1 MSIDDLSTFL
11 AQYVRTQWDPSAP
24 LPDLWP
30 AGIVG
35 VFLIF
40 VMPTVIGIPLGVIMA
55 RDAGLSPLIT
65 TGLYFASD
73 LVLAVTAEPMVALL
87 RWVGRRVP
95 LIARLGDRL
104 AGLTASAGLK
114 EDGVR
119 GPLGLIL
126 VSFTVNPLAGR
137 AAAAAAGHGF
147 FSGWAL
153 AIIGD
158 MIYFGLIMASTLWIS
173 SIFGSDRLAIG
184 VVLIVAFLA
193 PILLRRLRRKPS
205 KGRPHRPAPV
215 RVATATAMP
224 LTAAGAAD
232 AAGPARLPRKRTS
245 HTGRRRPSRG
255 VHR

>member
-1 MSIDDLSTFL
+1 MSIDDLNTFL
-11 AQYVRTQWDPSAP
+11 AQYLRTQFDPSAP

-30 AGIVG
+30 AGVLG

-40 VMPTVIGIPLGVIMA
+40 VLPTVVGIPLGVIMA
-55 RDAGLSPLIT
+55 RDAGLAPLVT
-65 TGLYFASD
+65 AGLYFASD
-73 LVLAVTAEPMVALL
+73 LVLAVTAEPMLALL

-95 LIARLGDRL
+95 LLNRLGQRL
-104 AGLTASAGLK
+104 GRLTENTGLQEG
-114 EDGVR
+114 GVR

-158 MIYFGLIMASTLWIS
+158 MIYFALIMASTLWIS
-173 SIFGSDRLAIG
+173 SVFGNDRLAIG

-193 PILLRRLRRKPS
+193 PILLRRLRRGSTSVSTPRTS
-205 KGRPHRPAPV
+205 KVRVPQPTALPAPS
-215 RVATATAMP
+215 A
-224 LTAAGAAD
+224 
-232 AAGPARLPRKRTS
+232 ARLPRKRAT

-255 VHR
+255 VHQ

>member
-1 MSIDDLSTFL
+1 MSIDDLNTFL
-11 AQYVRTQWDPSAP
+11 AQYLRTQFDPSAP

-30 AGIVG
+30 TGAIG

-40 VMPTVIGIPLGVIMA
+40 VLPTIVGIPLGVIMA
-55 RDAGLSPLIT
+55 RDAALPPLLT
-65 TGLYFASD
+65 VGLYFASD
-73 LVLAVTAEPMVALL
+73 LVLAVTAEPMLAVV
-87 RWVGRRVP
+87 RWVGRHVE
-95 LIARLGDRL
+95 LLDRLGKKLSRFTETT
-104 AGLTASAGLK
+104 GLQEG
-114 EDGVR
+114 GVR

-158 MIYFGLIMASTLWIS
+158 MIYFGLIMVSTLWIS
-173 SIFGSDRLAIG
+173 SIFGNDRLAIG
-184 VVLIVAFLA
+184 IVLIVAFLA
-193 PILLRRLRRKPS
+193 PIVLRRMRRKPAQTS
-205 KGRPHRPAPV
+205 APHMAQLRVPGPTTASLASASSAPLV
-215 RVATATAMP
+215 K
-224 LTAAGAAD
+224 
-232 AAGPARLPRKRTS
+232 RKRTS

>member
-1 MSIDDLSTFL
+1 MSIDDLNTFL
-11 AQYVRTQWDPSAP
+11 AQYLRTQFDPSAP

-30 AGIVG
+30 VGALG

-40 VMPTVIGIPLGVIMA
+40 VLPTIVGIPLGVIMA
-55 RDAGLSPLIT
+55 RDAALDPLLT
-65 TGLYFASD
+65 AGLYFASD
-73 LVLAVTAEPMVALL
+73 LVLAVTAEPMLAGL
-87 RWVGRRVP
+87 RWVARRVP
-95 LIARLGDRL
+95 FLDRLGSRLARLTE
-104 AGLTASAGLK
+104 ATGLQEGGA
-114 EDGVR
+114 R

-158 MIYFGLIMASTLWIS
+158 MIYFALIMASTLWIS
-173 SIFGSDRLAIG
+173 SVFSNDRLAIG

-193 PILLRRLRRKPS
+193 PIVLRRLRRGSPRVS
-205 KGRPHRPAPV
+205 GPRTTPV
-215 RVATATAMP
+215 RVPTATP
-224 LTAAGAAD
+224 LAEPSA
-232 AAGPARLPRKRTS
+232 ARLPRKRAT

>member
-1 MSIDDLSTFL
+1 MSIDDLNTFL
-11 AQYVRTQWDPSAP
+11 AQYLRTQFDPSAP

-30 AGIVG
+30 TGAFG

-40 VMPTVIGIPLGVIMA
+40 VLPTIVGIPLGVIMA
-55 RDAGLSPLIT
+55 RDAALPPLLT
-65 TGLYFASD
+65 VGLYFASD
-73 LVLAVTAEPMVALL
+73 LVLAVTAEPMLAVV
-87 RWVGRRVP
+87 RWVGRHVE
-95 LIARLGDRL
+95 LLNRLGKKLSRFTETT
-104 AGLTASAGLK
+104 GLQEG
-114 EDGVR
+114 GVR

-158 MIYFGLIMASTLWIS
+158 MIYFGLIMVSTLWIS
-173 SIFGSDRLAIG
+173 SIFGNDRLAIG
-184 VVLIVAFLA
+184 IVLIVAFLA
-193 PILLRRLRRKPS
+193 PILLRRMRRKPAQTS
-205 KGRPHRPAPV
+205 APHRAHLSVPAP
-215 RVATATAMP
+215 TAPSLANASSAP
-224 LTAAGAAD
+224 L
-232 AAGPARLPRKRTS
+232 LKRKRTS

>member
-1 MSIDDLSTFL
+1 MSIDDLNTFL
-11 AQYVRTQWDPSAP
+11 AQYLRTQFDPSAP

-30 AGIVG
+30 AGVLG

-40 VMPTVIGIPLGVIMA
+40 VLPTVVGIPLGVIMG
-55 RDAGLSPLIT
+55 RDAGLSPLVMAS
-65 TGLYFASD
+65 LYFASD
-73 LVLAVTAEPMVALL
+73 LVLAVTAEPMLAGL
-87 RWVGRRVP
+87 RWVSRRVW
-95 LIARLGDRL
+95 LLNRLGARLARL
-104 AGLTASAGLK
+104 TETTGLQEG
-114 EDGVR
+114 GVR

-158 MIYFGLIMASTLWIS
+158 MIYFALIMASTLWIS
-173 SIFGSDRLAIG
+173 SVFGNDRLAIG

-193 PILLRRLRRKPS
+193 PILLRRLRRGSTKA
-205 KGRPHRPAPV
+205 GAPQTTQV
-215 RVATATAMP
+215 RMPTGAP
-224 LTAAGAAD
+224 LTAPSA
-232 AAGPARLPRKRTS
+232 ARLPRKRAT
-245 HTGRRRPSRG
+245 HTGRRRASRG

>member
-1 MSIDDLSTFL
+1 MSIDDLNTFL
-11 AQYVRTQWDPSAP
+11 AQYLRTQFDPSAP

-30 AGIVG
+30 AGVFG

-40 VMPTVIGIPLGVIMA
+40 VLPTVVGIPLGVIMG
-55 RDAGLSPLIT
+55 RDAGLSPLVMAS
-65 TGLYFASD
+65 LYFASD
-73 LVLAVTAEPMVALL
+73 LVLAVTAEPMLAGL
-87 RWVGRRVP
+87 RWVSRRVW
-95 LIARLGDRL
+95 LLNRLGARLARL
-104 AGLTASAGLK
+104 TETTGLQEG
-114 EDGVR
+114 GVR

-158 MIYFGLIMASTLWIS
+158 MIYFALIMASTLWIS
-173 SIFGSDRLAIG
+173 SVFGNDRLAIG

-193 PILLRRLRRKPS
+193 PILLRRLRRGSTKA
-205 KGRPHRPAPV
+205 GAPQTTQV
-215 RVATATAMP
+215 RMPTGAP
-224 LTAAGAAD
+224 LTAPSA
-232 AAGPARLPRKRTS
+232 ARLPRKRAT

>member
-1 MSIDDLSTFL
+1 MSIDDLNTFL
-11 AQYVRTQWDPSAP
+11 AQYLRTQFDPSAP

-30 AGIVG
+30 AGVLG

-40 VMPTVIGIPLGVIMA
+40 VLPTVVGIPLGVIMG
-55 RDAGLSPLIT
+55 RDAGLSPLIMA
-65 TGLYFASD
+65 GLYFASD
-73 LVLAVTAEPMVALL
+73 LVLAVTAEPMLAVL

-95 LIARLGDRL
+95 FLNGLGSRLARLTETT
-104 AGLTASAGLK
+104 GLQEGGL
-114 EDGVR
+114 R

-158 MIYFGLIMASTLWIS
+158 MIYFALIMASTLWIS
-173 SIFGSDRLAIG
+173 SVFGNDRLAIG

-193 PILLRRLRRKPS
+193 PIVLRRLRRGSPRVS
-205 KGRPHRPAPV
+205 GPRTTPV
-215 RVATATAMP
+215 RVPIATP
-224 LTAAGAAD
+224 LAEPSAA
-232 AAGPARLPRKRTS
+232 RVPRKRAT

>member
-1 MSIDDLSTFL
+1 MSIDDLNTFL
-11 AQYVRTQWDPSAP
+11 AQYLRTQFDPSAP

-30 AGIVG
+30 AGVLG

-40 VMPTVIGIPLGVIMA
+40 VLPTVVGIPLGVIMA
-55 RDAGLSPLIT
+55 RDAGLAPLVT
-65 TGLYFASD
+65 AGLYFASD
-73 LVLAVTAEPMVALL
+73 LVLAVTAEPMLALL

-95 LIARLGDRL
+95 LLNRLGQRL
-104 AGLTASAGLK
+104 GRLTETTGLQEG
-114 EDGVR
+114 GVR

-158 MIYFGLIMASTLWIS
+158 MIYFALIMASTLWIS
-173 SIFGSDRLAIG
+173 SVFGNDRLAIG

-193 PILLRRLRRKPS
+193 PILLRRLRRGSTSVSTPRTS
-205 KGRPHRPAPV
+205 QVRVPQPTALPAPS
-215 RVATATAMP
+215 A
-224 LTAAGAAD
+224 
-232 AAGPARLPRKRTS
+232 ARLPRKRAT

-255 VHR
+255 VHQ

>member
-1 MSIDDLSTFL
+1 MSIDDLNTFL
-11 AQYVRTQWDPSAP
+11 AQYLRTQFDPSAP

-30 AGIVG
+30 AGVLG
-35 VFLIF
+35 VFLVF
-40 VMPTVIGIPLGVIMA
+40 VLPTVVGIPLGVIMG
-55 RDAGLSPLIT
+55 RDAGLSPLIM
-65 TGLYFASD
+65 TGLYFGSD
-73 LVLAVTAEPMVALL
+73 LVLAVTAEPMLAVL

-95 LIARLGDRL
+95 FLDRLGSRLARLTETT
-104 AGLTASAGLK
+104 GLQEG
-114 EDGVR
+114 GVR

-158 MIYFGLIMASTLWIS
+158 MIYFALIMASTLWIS
-173 SIFGSDRLAIG
+173 SVFGNDRLAIG

-193 PILLRRLRRKPS
+193 PVVLRRLRRGSTKVSAP
-205 KGRPHRPAPV
+205 RTNQVRIPPATPQ
-215 RVATATAMP
+215 
-224 LTAAGAAD
+224 AASSA
-232 AAGPARLPRKRTS
+232 ARLPRKRAT

-255 VHR
+255 LHR

>member
-1 MSIDDLSTFL
+1 MSIDDLNAFL
-11 AQYVRTQWDPSAP
+11 AQYLRTQFDPSAP

-30 AGIVG
+30 AGVFG

-40 VMPTVIGIPLGVIMA
+40 VLPTIVGIPLGVIMA
-55 RDAGLSPLIT
+55 RDAALSPLLT
-65 TGLYFASD
+65 AGLYFASD
-73 LVLAVTAEPMVALL
+73 LVLAVTAEPMLAGL
-87 RWVGRRVP
+87 RWVARRVP
-95 LIARLGDRL
+95 ILDRLGTRL
-104 AGLTASAGLK
+104 AHLTETTGLQEG
-114 EDGVR
+114 GVR

-158 MIYFGLIMASTLWIS
+158 MIYFALIMVSTLWIS
-173 SIFGSDRLAIG
+173 SIFGNDRLAIG

-193 PILLRRLRRKPS
+193 PILLRRLRRQPARSTARRTAELRVQAASPS
-205 KGRPHRPAPV
+205 LANGSSA
-215 RVATATAMP
+215 P
-224 LTAAGAAD
+224 LTK
-232 AAGPARLPRKRTS
+232 RKRAT

>member
-1 MSIDDLSTFL
+1 MSNDDLTTFL
-11 AQYVRTQWDPSAP
+11 AQYLRTQFDPSAP

-30 AGIVG
+30 TGILG
-35 VFLIF
+35 VFLVF

-55 RDAGLSPLIT
+55 RDAGLSPLVT

-87 RWVGRRVP
+87 RWVGTRVA
-95 LIARLGDRL
+95 LLGRLGDRL
-104 AGLTASAGLK
+104 ANLTAHAGLK

-147 FSGWAL
+147 FNGWAL
-153 AIIGD
+153 AIVGD
-158 MIYFGLIMASTLWIS
+158 MAYFGLIMASTLWIS
-173 SIFGSDRLAIG
+173 SVFGNDRLAIG

-193 PILLRRLRRKPS
+193 PILLRRLRRGS
-205 KGRPHRPAPV
+205 AAGRSRPTAPL
-215 RVATATAMP
+215 RVATATATSP
-224 LTAAGAAD
+224 AAAPGAA
-232 AAGPARLPRKRTS
+232 RLSRKRAT

-255 VHR
+255 VQR

>member
-1 MSIDDLSTFL
+1 MSIDDLNTFL
-11 AQYVRTQWDPSAP
+11 AQYLRTQFDPSAP

-30 AGIVG
+30 AGVLG

-40 VMPTVIGIPLGVIMA
+40 VLPTVVGIPLGVIMG
-55 RDAGLSPLIT
+55 RDAGLSPLIMA
-65 TGLYFASD
+65 GLYFASD
-73 LVLAVTAEPMVALL
+73 LVLAVTAEPMLAVL

-95 LIARLGDRL
+95 FLNGLGSRLARLTETT
-104 AGLTASAGLK
+104 GLQEGGL
-114 EDGVR
+114 R

-158 MIYFGLIMASTLWIS
+158 MIYFALIMASTLWIS
-173 SIFGSDRLAIG
+173 SVFGNDRLAIG

-193 PILLRRLRRKPS
+193 PIVLRRLRRGS
-205 KGRPHRPAPV
+205 LRVSAP
-215 RVATATAMP
+215 RTTQMRIPTATP
-224 LTAAGAAD
+224 LAE
-232 AAGPARLPRKRTS
+232 PSSARVPRKRAT